1 MKRDIYISPDLLDVD
16 IPTGSFHFLFKETRL
31 IGKGKKEFQVK
42 TYKTEKHATTAW
54 NRRREAR
61 IGGGGGGEEGSDFR
75 GGPWNLNIGLGNAA
89 GRARLSFFSFTFDA
103 PSPFPRSRGEERS
116 PVTCATWRKVER
128 RGGGGGGK
136 EKRKKKGKGKKRRE
150 KGELEGPST
159 SLEDICAESGMN
171 SRLTGDHPGQNG
183 CCVVLRTSDTTFLL
197 LLLFVLSSP
206 SRFRPCRASL
216 SRQEMRP
223 AIGRLNDVHSR
234 LR

>member
-103 PSPFPRSRGEERS
+103 PSPFPRSRGAPLRA
-116 PVTCATWRKVER
+116 P
-128 RGGGGGGK
+128 RGG
-136 EKRKKKGKGKKRRE
+136 R
-150 KGELEGPST
+150 
-159 SLEDICAESGMN
+159 
-171 SRLTGDHPGQNG
+171 
-183 CCVVLRTSDTTFLL
+183 
-197 LLLFVLSSP
+197 
-206 SRFRPCRASL
+206 
-216 SRQEMRP
+216 
-223 AIGRLNDVHSR
+223 
-234 LR
+234 